1 MKTEQ
6 DSDRRPGRQERLR
19 DAIAGLELVF
29 LVLAVLTA
37 LCGGMVYRYFEYQ
50 VLMVAPT
57 TWLLI
62 LAGLWLVRAVVLVED
77 RAALRRQVR
86 VVGVVVLVAVLV
98 HGADAV
104 YVRLRQGEPQVDWAG
119 QVPRETFEPA
129 GRELHYPGANLILI
143 SIDTLRADH
152 LGCYGY
158 REDTSPVMDG
168 FAREAVRFA
177 RAHAHVGVTL
187 PSHATM
193 FTSLYPGTHKAEV
206 ARSLPLAPEVT
217 TLAEVLRDRGYRT
230 AAVVDDAQLDKVWQI
245 DQGFQT
251 YDVAPVEGFRT
262 ILPVTLK
269 RLEELK
275 GDKFFFFV
283 HTYDVHTPYR
293 PTDEDLQDLY
303 ANYQGSFKTPVT
315 DSLAKAI
322 AGQYVPCDLND
333 IRYVEAAYDGGI
345 RWTDAQV
352 GILLQRIEELGLDD
366 DTIVIITS
374 DHGEGFN
381 EHARVA
387 CHGYH
392 LWEEL
397 LHVPLLVRFPDGAL
411 AGSVFDHDVS
421 LADLM
426 PSLLYTLTLPY
437 DGRMQGTNVFPQL
450 EGSEALR
457 DLPVFAE
464 NQCFDD
470 RHRDQRTYQRGRYK
484 MVQEYRTWQD
494 RLSALVGRSKVL
506 YTLRGRGLYDLY
518 HDYDETRN
526 LLTIDYRALG
536 AVPVAQWLE
545 DRLCEL
551 IRRGEGFE
559 LPTPEPVELTRE
571 ERDRLRAMGYIQA
584 V

>member
-1 MKTEQ
+1 
-6 DSDRRPGRQERLR
+6 
-19 DAIAGLELVF
+19 
-29 LVLAVLTA
+29 
-37 LCGGMVYRYFEYQ
+37 
-50 VLMVAPT
+50 
-57 TWLLI
+57 
-62 LAGLWLVRAVVLVED
+62 
-77 RAALRRQVR
+77 
-86 VVGVVVLVAVLV
+86 
-98 HGADAV
+98 
-104 YVRLRQGEPQVDWAG
+104 VDWVG
-119 QVPRETFEPA
+119 QVPREPFEPA
-129 GRELHYPGANLILI
+129 GRALRYPGANLILI

-158 REDTSPVMDG
+158 REDTSPNIDR
-168 FAREAVRFA
+168 FAAESVRFA
-177 RAHAHVGVTL
+177 RAHSHVGVTL
-187 PSHATM
+187 PSHASM

-206 ARSLPLAPEVT
+206 ARSLPLSLDVT

-230 AAVVDDAQLDKVWQI
+230 GAVVDDAQLDTVWQL

-262 ILPVTLK
+262 ILPVALK
-269 RLEELK
+269 SLEELK
-275 GDKFFFFV
+275 DDKFFFFI

-293 PTDEDLQDLY
+293 PTDEDMKDLF
-303 ANYQGSFKTPVT
+303 ANYQGAFKTPIT

-322 AGQYVPCDLND
+322 AGQYVPADLND

-345 RWTDAQV
+345 RWTDAQI
-352 GILLQRIEELGLDD
+352 GLLLRRIEELGLDD
-366 DTIVIITS
+366 NTIVIITS

-381 EHARVA
+381 EHSRVA

-411 AGSVFDHDVS
+411 TGSVFDYNVS
-421 LADLM
+421 LVDLM
-426 PSLLYTLTLPY
+426 PSLLYTLMLPY
-437 DGRMQGTNVFPQL
+437 DGPMQGSNLFPQL
-450 EGSEALR
+450 EGRAELG

-470 RHRDQRTYQRGRYK
+470 AYRDQRTYQRGRYK
-484 MVQEYRTWQD
+484 VVQECRSWRD
-494 RLSALVGRSKVL
+494 RLSAFVGRTKAL
-506 YTLRGRGLYDLY
+506 YTLRGKGLYNTY

-536 AVPVAQWLE
+536 AAPVAQWLE
-545 DRLCEL
+545 DRLREL
-551 IRRGEGFE
+551 VRQGEALE

-584 V
+584 VEREDKK